1 MALEADRPLLRQLE
15 KLQNRFY
22 HQGSENIYVIKSY
35 TRGDTDVTSVVV
47 VKSPPEKWFSVR
59 STSWEVYIL
68 LTSKFIIILQF
79 YLDSDG

>member
-1 MALEADRPLLRQLE
+1 M
-15 KLQNRFY
+15 
-22 HQGSENIYVIKSY
+22 IKSY

-68 LTSKFIIILQF
+68 LTSMFIIILQF